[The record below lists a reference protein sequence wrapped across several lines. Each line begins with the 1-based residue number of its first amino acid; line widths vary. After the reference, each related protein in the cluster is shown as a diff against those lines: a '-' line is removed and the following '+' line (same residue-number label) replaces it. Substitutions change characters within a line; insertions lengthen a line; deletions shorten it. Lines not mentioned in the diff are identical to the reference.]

1 MAHSLAQ
8 HPRLKVALAA
18 LAFLLGAALIAY
30 PYVSDA
36 LHKRVQAQVTSTQ
49 TSTVEK
55 TDTSKLDAERQKA
68 IDYNN
73 RLLASR
79 TVVTDPFDP
88 NTQEVTNKEYKS
100 LLNLA
105 GDGVMGTVNIPKIG
119 LSIPI
124 YHGTDDEEL
133 QKGVGHL
140 EGSSLPVGGASTHT
154 VLAGHN
160 GLPSVKIFDNIGKL
174 EVGDYMVLQV
184 LGQDL
189 AYRVTGTE
197 TVLPEETESL
207 VIEEGKDLVTLVT
220 CVPYGINT
228 HRLLVHAERCDVPKE
243 WLNRDKEPIAPEA
256 ASVADTP
263 ILPLTLVGVAIGLG
277 LVAARALAK
286 RKAGKKAAVAGGAAG
301 VTAKDAVAGSAYG
314 TSAYGSRT
322 CGPHVGSPRGIQP
335 MPAIN
340 PGGKV
345 GARSVANACGR
356 ADAHSASNHDVRSGA
371 RPMTDFGKH
380 SFAPSR
386 GGRGVARPEV
396 SAPDAR
402 GSHFSYKKGSAKGGS
417 AKPEGGAHFGKR

>member
-8 HPRLKVALAA
+8 HPKLKVALAV
-18 LAFLLGAALIAY
+18 LVFLLGAALIAY

-36 LHKRVQAQVTSTQ
+36 LHKRAQAQVTSAQ

-55 TDTSKLDAERQKA
+55 TDTTKLDAERQKA

-105 GDGVMGTVNIPKIG
+105 GDGVMGTINIPKIG

-174 EVGDYMVLQV
+174 EAGDYLVLQV
-184 LGQDL
+184 LGEDL
-189 AYRVTGTE
+189 AYRVTDTE
-197 TVLPEETESL
+197 TVLPEETDSL

-256 ASVADTP
+256 SSVADTP
-263 ILPLTLVGVAIGLG
+263 LLPLTLVGVAIGLG

-286 RKAGKKAAVAGGAAG
+286 RKAGKKAGAASSAAG
-301 VTAKDAVAGSAYG
+301 IAAAKDAVAGNAYG
-314 TSAYGSRT
+314 TSAYVARARNPRADG
-322 CGPHVGSPRGIQP
+322 PRGIQP

-340 PGGKV
+340 PGGRAGDHLASK
-345 GARSVANACGR
+345 RSVQGAAHPLADLGKRGSTPSRAGR
-356 ADAHSASNHDVRSGA
+356 GAVERASSASS
-371 RPMTDFGKH
+371 
-380 SFAPSR
+380 SR
-386 GGRGVARPEV
+386 GGV
-396 SAPDAR
+396 
-402 GSHFSYKKGSAKGGS
+402 HFSYKKGESASKG
-417 AKPEGGAHFGKR
+417 ATTKRKGGAHFGRR